1 VAFALSLVAKDLA
14 LADTLAARV
23 GAVMPQLVVNREVVQ
38 RAVAAGLGDADLSAL
53 ATLLRQESD
62 RRP

>member
-1 VAFALSLVAKDLA
+1 
-14 LADTLAARV
+14 
-23 GAVMPQLVVNREVVQ
+23 MPQLVVNREVVQ